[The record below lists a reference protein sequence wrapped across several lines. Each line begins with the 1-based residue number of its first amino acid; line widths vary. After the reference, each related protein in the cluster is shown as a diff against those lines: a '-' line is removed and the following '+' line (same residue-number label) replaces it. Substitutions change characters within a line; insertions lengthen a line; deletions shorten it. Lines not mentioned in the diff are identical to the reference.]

1 MIRMRKKFIICI
13 YLLLWFSHLFCEHVD
28 IPDLDQW
35 FKEQPDAASYLSI
48 KEDLSFLFSEAR
60 ARNLP
65 LSLLYERLREG
76 ISKHVPPQRLLKALE
91 FDVEQLSRIVE
102 MMKVVDALSFSR
114 REIHFFI
121 KEGIQWDVLNREQ
134 NTPVFDLIHQLSLL
148 NRSGISIESMSNL
161 FTCAIENEK
170 SINTMLPV
178 LHSLIKIPGLDNL
191 KERETVDLGKALIKS
206 ALSPDSYGTLSSI
219 FVKGRIYHLNYS
231 TISDIVV
238 KVLNR
243 GGGIVQ
249 IEQEI
254 IQRGR
259 KR

>member
-1 MIRMRKKFIICI
+1 MSKKFIICI
-13 YLLLWFSHLFCEHVD
+13 CILLCSSHLFCEQDD
-28 IPDLDQW
+28 ITALDQW
-35 FKEQPDAASYLSI
+35 FKEQPGTASYLSL
-48 KEDLSFLFSEAR
+48 KEDLSILFSEAQ

-65 LSLLYERLREG
+65 LSLLYERLQEG

-91 FDVEQLSRIVE
+91 FEVEQLSRIVE
-102 MMKVVDALSFSR
+102 MMKEVDALCFSR
-114 REIHFFI
+114 REFYFFI
-121 KEGIQWDVLNREQ
+121 KEGMQWDLLGRRED
-134 NTPVFDLIHQLSLL
+134 TPVVDLIHQLSLF
-148 NRSGISIESMSNL
+148 NRSGILIKSMSNL

-170 SINTMLPV
+170 SINTMLSV
-178 LHSLIKIPGLDNL
+178 LHGLIKIPGLDNL
-191 KERETVDLGKALIKS
+191 KQRETVDLGKALIKS

-219 FVKGRIYHLNYS
+219 FVKGRVYHLTYS
-231 TISDIVV
+231 TISDIVL

-254 IQRGR
+254 IRRGR